1 MRCDLVADGS
11 LRAVASGGAIIN
23 GPERRIGFDCTLV
36 PAVEPAQAG
45 SRAGKCVV
53 ARASDGTVGRRPSL
67 AAVRPTRALRGGDM
81 GERGPFDP
89 PCLCPSCPSVRPSAR
104 PFVRSSVRLAV
115 RPSGRPFIRLVV
127 RSSVW
132 PSACQFGRLSSATL

>member
-89 PCLCPSCPSVRPSAR
+89 PWLCPSCPSVRPSSPSVR
-104 PFVRSSVRLAV
+104 PFV
-115 RPSGRPFIRLVV
+115 RPSGRP
-127 RSSVW
+127 SVW
-132 PSACQFGRLSSATL
+132 PSVRPSRTPNRWLEPVN